1 MPTDQFN
8 VNGMRTVVTGSSR
21 GIGRAIAEQFG
32 ADGAD
37 VVVCAPAS
45 EREDLEAAAS
55 AIKAAGG
62 RARAVTCD
70 VTDRDAVVDLLAAT
84 EEAFGGVDVL
94 VNNVGGGRIA
104 PFESVSPTDWQE
116 IMDLNLTG
124 TVNCTQLLGEA
135 IRADGGAI
143 INIASGAG
151 LQGFPGESAYSA
163 AKAAVIRLTETI
175 AFEWAYDNVRVNC
188 IAPGLIS
195 TSLSQEQPMPV
206 PDPEDIDRD
215 RVARRYG
222 RPDEIADAAQYLA
235 SPAAS
240 FVTGRTLFVGGVPR
254 LERHFE
260 VARVAPE
267 ENAWVY

>member
-1 MPTDQFN
+1 MSTDQFS
-8 VNGMRTVVTGSSR
+8 VEGLRTVVTGSSR

-37 VVVCAPAS
+37 VVVCAPAG
-45 EREDLEAAAS
+45 EHEQLEAVVS
-55 AIKAAGG
+55 DIEAAGG
-62 RARAVTCD
+62 RGLAVPCD
-70 VTDRDAVVDLLAAT
+70 VIDREAVVDLLSAT
-84 EEAFGGVDVL
+84 EDTFGGVDVL
-94 VNNVGGGRIA
+94 INNVGGGRIE
-104 PFESVSPTDWQE
+104 PFESVSPADWRA

-135 IRADGGAI
+135 IRGQGGSI

-163 AKAAVIRLTETI
+163 AKAAVIRLTETV
-175 AFEWAYDNVRVNC
+175 AFEWAYDDVRVNC

-260 VARVAPE
+260 VARVGPD
-267 ENAWVY
+267 ENAWVH